1 MPIAELNGNKVYYEV
16 TGDGPETIVFS
27 HGAFLDH
34 TMWQPVVDALSG
46 EYRCV
51 TWDERGHGMTEC
63 NSAFDYY
70 DAASDAVGLLAE
82 IGAADAVFV
91 GMSQGGWLSQ
101 RAALASPDKV
111 RGLVLVGTSLPLMS
125 DDEVTGFTQLS
136 QGWLGMGP
144 VGPIADAV
152 YGIQFAGTDY
162 DGSRYRERWLGK
174 APSAWAEA
182 WNTILGGRDDITDR
196 AKEISCPVA
205 VIHGTID
212 AAFSL
217 DSAHAM
223 AAAFPDS
230 RGITVIE
237 GGPHATPLTHT
248 DQVVAALR
256 SFLAGLS

>member
-1 MPIAELNGNKVYYEV
+1 MPIATLNGNQVYYEV
-16 TGDGPETIVFS
+16 TGDGPETLLFS

-34 TMWQPVVDALSG
+34 TMWTPVVEALSG
-46 EYRCV
+46 EYRCI
-51 TWDERGHGMTEC
+51 TWDARGHGMSEC
-63 NSAFDYY
+63 NGSFDYY
-70 DAASDAVGLLAE
+70 DLASDALGLLELA
-82 IGAADAVFV
+82 GADNAVLV

-101 RAALASPDKV
+101 RAALTAPDKV

-125 DDEVTGFTQLS
+125 DEETAGFTQLS

-162 DGSRYRERWLGK
+162 DGSRYRERWQAK
-174 APSAWAEA
+174 APSAWAEP
-182 WNTILGGRDDITDR
+182 WQTILQRRDDITAR

-217 DSAHAM
+217 DSARAM
-223 AAAFPDS
+223 AEAFPNS

-237 GGPHATPLTHT
+237 GGPHASPLTHT
-248 DQVVAALR
+248 GEVVEALR
-256 SFLAGLS
+256 AFGKSL

>member
-1 MPIAELNGNKVYYEV
+1 MPIAELNGTKVYYEV

-51 TWDERGHGMTEC
+51 TWDERGHGMTPGDEP
-63 NSAFDYY
+63 FDYY
-70 DAASDAVGLLAE
+70 DLAHDALGLMGLAGASS
-82 IGAADAVFV
+82 AVFV
-91 GMSQGGWLSQ
+91 GMSQGGWISQ
-101 RAALASPDKV
+101 RAALTAPDKV
-111 RGLVLVGTSLPLMS
+111 RGLVLVGTSLPLLS
-125 DDEVTGFTQLS
+125 EEETAGFTQLS

-144 VGPIADAV
+144 IGPIADAV

-162 DGSRYRERWLGK
+162 DGSRYRERWQAK
-174 APSAWAEA
+174 PPSAWAEM
-182 WNTILGGRDDITDR
+182 WTTILSRRDDITDR
-196 AKEISCPVA
+196 AKEISCPVH
-205 VIHGTID
+205 VIHGTAD
-212 AAFSL
+212 VAFSI

-223 AAAFPDS
+223 AEAFPDS

-256 SFLAGLS
+256 SFMQGL

>member
-1 MPIAELNGNKVYYEV
+1 MPIAELNGTKVYYEV

-51 TWDERGHGMTEC
+51 TWDERGHGMTEGDQP
-63 NSAFDYY
+63 FDYY
-70 DAASDAVGLLAE
+70 DLAKDALGVMGLA
-82 IGAADAVFV
+82 GADSAVFV

-101 RAALASPDKV
+101 RVALTAPDAV

-125 DDEVTGFTQLS
+125 DEEVAGFTQLS
-136 QGWLGMGP
+136 QGWIAMGP
-144 VGPIADAV
+144 VGQIADAV

-162 DGSRYRERWLGK
+162 DGSRYRERWQAK
-174 APSAWAEA
+174 APSAWSEM
-182 WNTILGGRDDITDR
+182 WTTILSRRDDITDR
-196 AKEISCPVA
+196 VKEISCPVA
-205 VIHGTID
+205 VIHGTAD
-212 AAFSL
+212 VAFSI
-217 DSAHAM
+217 DSAQAM
-223 AAAFPDS
+223 ASAFPNS

-248 DQVVAALR
+248 DQVVAAVR
-256 SFLAGLS
+256 SFMQGL

>member
-1 MPIAELNGNKVYYEV
+1 MPIVDLNGTKVYYEV

-51 TWDERGHGMTEC
+51 TFDERGHGMTEC
-63 NSAFDYY
+63 NGPFDYY
-70 DAASDAVGLLAE
+70 DLARDALGLLDLT
-82 IGAADAVFV
+82 GAPNAVFV

-101 RAALASPDKV
+101 RVALTAPDRV
-111 RGLVLVGTSLPLMS
+111 RGLVLVGTSLPPMS
-125 DDEVTGFTQLS
+125 EEEVAGFTQLS
-136 QGWLGMGP
+136 QGWIGMGP
-144 VGPIADAV
+144 IGQIADAV

-162 DGSRYRERWLGK
+162 DGSRYRERWQGK
-174 APSAWAEA
+174 PPSAWTEM
-182 WNTILGGRDDITDR
+182 WNTILTKRDDITER

-205 VIHGTID
+205 VIHGTAD
-212 AAFSL
+212 VAFSV
-217 DSAHAM
+217 DSARAM

-230 RGITVIE
+230 RGVTVIE

-248 DQVVAALR
+248 DQVVTALR
-256 SFLAGLS
+256 DFLKSL

>member
-46 EYRCV
+46 EYRCI

-63 NSAFDYY
+63 NAAFDYY
-70 DAASDAVGLLAE
+70 DLAADALGLLEAAGAE
-82 IGAADAVFV
+82 RAVFV

-101 RAALASPDKV
+101 RVALTAPDKV

-125 DDEVTGFTQLS
+125 DEEVTGFTQLS

-174 APSAWAEA
+174 APSAWAEP
-182 WNTILGGRDDITDR
+182 WQTILQRRDDITGR
-196 AKEISCPVA
+196 VGEITCPVA
-205 VIHGTID
+205 VVHGTAD
-212 AAFSL
+212 VAFSL
-217 DSAHAM
+217 DSAQAM
-223 AAAFPDS
+223 AAAFPNS

-248 DQVVAALR
+248 DQVVDALR
-256 SFLAGLS
+256 GFMKSL

>member
-1 MPIAELNGNKVYYEV
+1 MPIADLNGTKVYYEV

-51 TWDERGHGMTEC
+51 TWDERGHGMTEA
-63 NSAFDYY
+63 NGPFDYY
-70 DAASDAVGLLAE
+70 DLANDALALMGLAGAE
-82 IGAADAVFV
+82 TAVFV

-101 RAALASPDKV
+101 RVALTAPDQV
-111 RGLVLVGTSLPLMS
+111 RGLVLVGTSLPLMTA
-125 DDEVTGFTQLS
+125 EETAGFTQLS
-136 QGWLGMGP
+136 QGWIGMGP
-144 VGPIADAV
+144 VGQIADAV

-162 DGSRYRERWLGK
+162 DGSRYRERWQGK
-174 APSAWAEA
+174 APSAWTDM
-182 WNTILGGRDDITDR
+182 WNAILQRRDDITDR

-205 VIHGTID
+205 VIHGTAD
-212 AAFSL
+212 VAFSL

-230 RGITVIE
+230 RGVTVIE

-248 DQVVAALR
+248 DQVVAALQ
-256 SFLAGLS
+256 SFLKSL